1 MVGCTNKVGSTLK
14 TQLRKPV
21 LRMEKDLV
29 QLETA
34 FLVAS
39 CYLLR
44 YCRVADHQ
52 HRASILTKLLFT
64 MTNMPEPKSSTKL
77 GLWSP
82 GWLAGAW
89 PCSSSSSHPQTLCS
103 TSSTFTFTSY
113 GWKSATVYIPSS
125 TWTLVIFPN
134 SCTLDDTRKFLST
147 FRPRFHVLN
156 GIRHSRLW
164 ERTIG

>member
-1 MVGCTNKVGSTLK
+1 MVGCTNKVGSTLE
-14 TQLRKPV
+14 THLRKPV
-21 LRMEKDLV
+21 LRMEKDFV

-44 YCRVADHQ
+44 YCRVAVHQ

-103 TSSTFTFTSY
+103 TNSTFTFTSY
-113 GWKSATVYIPSS
+113 GWKSANLYSKWNIHISHIRKFMCIRWHEEVLEYIP
-125 TWTLVIFPN
+125 TAF
-134 SCTLDDTRKFLST
+134 SCAQWYTS
-147 FRPRFHVLN
+147 
-156 GIRHSRLW
+156 
-164 ERTIG
+164 